1 MPIAGHSE
9 DDELGDFSVLP
20 PLYNLVYCSRAA
32 AGVDDAAVA
41 RIIATSRRNNPRN
54 GITGLLV
61 FGSGIFFQ
69 WLEGPRDGV
78 TRLMAHILR
87 DARHDTIVRLS
98 ENEEPRER
106 VFPDW
111 DMELVD
117 GADIRGVLTDALDE
131 AEDEHNIEAL
141 RRLLEQLDNRQIGNG
156 AARAVRS
163 ADLPE

>member
-1 MPIAGHSE
+1 MTVIGDLE
-9 DDELGDFSVLP
+9 DDEFGDFSALP

-32 AGVDDAAVA
+32 PGVDDAAVA
-41 RIIATSRRNNPRN
+41 RILATSRRNNPRQ

-69 WLEGPRDGV
+69 WLEGPRDSV
-78 TRLMAHILR
+78 TRLMEHLLR

-98 ENEEPRER
+98 ESEEPRER

-117 GADIRGVLTDALDE
+117 SADIRDVLTDALDE
-131 AEDEHNIEAL
+131 AEDAQNIAAL
-141 RRLLEQLDNRQIGNG
+141 RGLLEQLDTRQLGSG
-156 AARAVRS
+156 AA
-163 ADLPE
+163 

>member
-1 MPIAGHSE
+1 MTVGGHSE
-9 DDELGDFSVLP
+9 DDELGGFGALP

-32 AGVDDAAVA
+32 PGVDDAAVA
-41 RIIATSRRNNPRN
+41 RILESSRRNNPRH

-69 WLEGPRDGV
+69 WLEGPRDSV
-78 TRLMAHILR
+78 TRLMGHLLG

-117 GADIRGVLTDALDE
+117 GADIRDVLTDALDE
-131 AEDEHNIEAL
+131 ADSEQNIAAL
-141 RRLLEQLDNRQIGNG
+141 RQLLEELDTRQFGNG
-156 AARAVRS
+156 AA
-163 ADLPE
+163 